1 MVDVDLDLY
10 AGKES
15 GGGGLYTR
23 WTVCERCFVWCLD
36 VSDFEHLGDTNAIER
51 RW

>member
-1 MVDVDLDLY
+1 MWIWICRLGKRVAVVLY
-10 AGKES
+10 M
-15 GGGGLYTR
+15 R

-36 VSDFEHLGDTNAIER
+36 VSDLEHLGDTNATER